1 MELHPENLKFLRMLS
16 TPTFSEEKVLDITNN
31 PEEHLISD
39 SSKNDTRDDIWKAC
53 TTQEMHGEKKKKKGG
68 EEGTGV
74 CCSEASH
81 TPSFLR
87 LPKIS

>member
-39 SSKNDTRDDIWKAC
+39 SSKNDTRDDI
-53 TTQEMHGEKKKKKGG
+53 
-68 EEGTGV
+68 
-74 CCSEASH
+74 
-81 TPSFLR
+81 
-87 LPKIS
+87 